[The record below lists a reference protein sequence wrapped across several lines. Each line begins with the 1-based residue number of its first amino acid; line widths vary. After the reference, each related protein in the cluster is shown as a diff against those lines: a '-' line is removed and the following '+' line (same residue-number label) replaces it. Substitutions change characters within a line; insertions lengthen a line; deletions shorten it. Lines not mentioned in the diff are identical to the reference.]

1 MDRST
6 KRVLAYIILGVILY
20 GTATLFV
27 ENKVGFIVLFGLGVL
42 AIVAAEVMLWVHAV
56 RLHLKRRKE

>member
-27 ENKVGFIVLFGLGVL
+27 ENKVGFIALFGLGVL
-42 AIVAAEVMLWVHAV
+42 AIVAAEVFFWVHAV
-56 RLHLKRRKE
+56 RLHLKRRKD